1 MNDFEKIRKTFN
13 GSRMTI
19 CAGLAAAAM
28 LTGAGLW
35 LGQHALVLLKAV
47 RVCLECVGIG

>member
-1 MNDFEKIRKTFN
+1 MKNTL
-13 GSRMTI
+13 TWLL
-19 CAGLAAAAM
+19 LAAAAV

-35 LGQHALVLLKAV
+35 LGQNALVLQKAV

>member
-1 MNDFEKIRKTFN
+1 MKNTLAWIL
-13 GSRMTI
+13 
-19 CAGLAAAAM
+19 LAAAAA

-35 LGQHALVLLKAV
+35 LGQNALVLQKAV

>member
-1 MNDFEKIRKTFN
+1 MKNTL
-13 GSRMTI
+13 TWLL
-19 CAGLAAAAM
+19 LAAAAL

-35 LGQHALVLLKAV
+35 LGQQALVLQKAV

>member
-1 MNDFEKIRKTFN
+1 MAVYFLKTE
-13 GSRMTI
+13 
-19 CAGLAAAAM
+19 LAAAL

-35 LGQHALVLLKAV
+35 LGQHALVLQKAV

>member
-1 MNDFEKIRKTFN
+1 MREKITWL
-13 GSRMTI
+13 I
-19 CAGLAAAAM
+19 LAAAAV

-35 LGQHALVLLKAV
+35 LGQHALVLQKAV

>member
-1 MNDFEKIRKTFN
+1 MKNTL
-13 GSRMTI
+13 
-19 CAGLAAAAM
+19 AWLLLAAAAA

-35 LGQHALVLLKAV
+35 LGQNALVLQKAV